1 MLFAIICHD
10 RQGGLE
16 TRRENRPAHL
26 EHLASIGDGLKGAGP
41 FLDDDNNP
49 TGSMVIVE
57 MANMQA
63 ARAFAEN
70 DPYAK
75 AGLFASVDIR
85 VWNWILAN
93 PYA

>member
-16 TRRENRPAHL
+16 TRKENRPAHL
-26 EHLASIGDGLKGAGP
+26 EHLASIGDSLKGAGP
-41 FLDDDNNP
+41 FLDDEGNP
-49 TGSMVIVE
+49 NGSMVIVE
-57 MANMQA
+57 MADMA
-63 ARAFAEN
+63 AAQAFADN

-85 VWNWILAN
+85 AWNWILAN
-93 PYA
+93 PRA